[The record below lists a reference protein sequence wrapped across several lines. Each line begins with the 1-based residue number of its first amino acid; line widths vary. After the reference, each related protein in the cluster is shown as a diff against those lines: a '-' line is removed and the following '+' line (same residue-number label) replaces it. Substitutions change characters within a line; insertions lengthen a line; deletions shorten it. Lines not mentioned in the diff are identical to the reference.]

1 MNKTGPVSDMSC
13 KVNTT
18 DEVSVIDEKKTA
30 GAPASAVIIKNCFG
44 FMPCSPFHKV
54 IPDFSCEFTDAPS
67 FREQSKNQRTRV
79 QAVWITAPSFRKP
92 SKKPAHTV
100 CRRYGS
106 LLLPQ
111 AGDKIHQRAP
121 GVNGIEISVVIAPF

>member
-1 MNKTGPVSDMSC
+1 MNKTGPVSNMSC

-18 DEVSVIDEKKTA
+18 NEVSVIDEKKTA

-67 FREQSKNQRTRV
+67 FREQSKK
-79 QAVWITAPSFRKP
+79 QAQPYAGGMDHCSFHRPETKYI
-92 SKKPAHTV
+92 SAHQV
-100 CRRYGS
+100 
-106 LLLPQ
+106 
-111 AGDKIHQRAP
+111 
-121 GVNGIEISVVIAPF
+121 

>member
-1 MNKTGPVSDMSC
+1 MGHKR
-13 KVNTT
+13 NTI
-18 DEVSVIDEKKTA
+18 DEAGVTDEKKTA

-54 IPDFSCEFTDAPS
+54 FPDFSCEFTDVPS
-67 FREQSKNQRTRV
+67 VRGLRKKVSALRV
-79 QAVWITAPSFRKP
+79 QTIWITAPSFRE
-92 SKKPAHTV
+92 PAEKSVHTV
-100 CRRYGS
+100 RRRYGS

-121 GVNGIEISVVIAPF
+121 GINGIEISVVIAPF